1 MKVLK
6 GLQSLVKDYDQAVEL
21 LEEAE
26 ILLEFL
32 NLKEIAAEEFDSQLT
47 KLQLQIEA
55 LEFKNMLSNEGD
67 ELSAVIQITAG
78 AGGT

>member
-6 GLQSLVKDYDQAVEL
+6 GLQSWVKDYDQAVEL

-67 ELSAVIQITAG
+67 
-78 AGGT
+78 